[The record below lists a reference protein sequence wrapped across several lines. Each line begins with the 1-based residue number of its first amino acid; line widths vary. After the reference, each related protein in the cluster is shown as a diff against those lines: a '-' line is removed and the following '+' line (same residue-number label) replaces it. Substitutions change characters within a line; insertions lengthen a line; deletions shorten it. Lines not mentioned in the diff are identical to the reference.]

1 MLKHQR
7 SSSMGNPYFFPT
19 FGTAVIIVFSLC
31 LYSKQY
37 AWSPPDEGTKASI
50 KEHPSCRAKL
60 QSNKQYQSKEE
71 SGMDWLTQIKLIIK
85 INH

>member
-19 FGTAVIIVFSLC
+19 FGTAVIIVLGLC

-37 AWSPPDEGTKASI
+37 AWSPPDEGTKALI
-50 KEHPSCRAKL
+50 QEHPSCRTKL
-60 QSNKQYQSKEE
+60 QSHKLNQSNVE
-71 SGMDWLTQIKLIIK
+71 SSMD
-85 INH
+85 